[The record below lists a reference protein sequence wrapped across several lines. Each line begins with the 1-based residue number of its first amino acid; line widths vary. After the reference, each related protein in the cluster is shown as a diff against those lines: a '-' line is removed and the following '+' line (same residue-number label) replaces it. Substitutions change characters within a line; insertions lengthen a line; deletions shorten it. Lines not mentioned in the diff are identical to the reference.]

1 VQEKLKLFK
10 PVKKIRVYEE
20 IVGKV
25 KDMIEKGR
33 LKSGDQ
39 LPGERELAEVFNV
52 SRSSVREALRALES
66 QGFLES
72 RQGEGTYIAS
82 KPVESLVNPLAAFIS
97 TEKDSQMEL
106 FEMRRVIEPQLA
118 YLAAERA
125 TQEDIALMEQAL
137 DLQEEAVA
145 RGEVGTDVDKTFHY
159 IMAKA
164 TKNKFLLR
172 MTDSVMDLCE
182 TGCQTDA
189 RTPGGYRGGAV
200 LGTGIRERRDA
211 PNTTEKGK
219 DKDKGTNCNRWA
231 VIGQLLL
238 ARKKG
243 GKSRWL

>member
-1 VQEKLKLFK
+1 MQEKLKLFK

-118 YLAAERA
+118 FLAAERA
-125 TQEDIALMEQAL
+125 TQDDIALMEQAL

-172 MTDSVMDLCE
+172 MTDSVMDLLSE
-182 TGCQTDA
+182 SRDKYLQVEGRPEKSIARHRQVLDA
-189 RTPGGYRGGAV
+189 IKAG
-200 LGTGIRERRDA
+200 DA
-211 PNTTEKGK
+211 KRAAKLMRAHLEDIEEGLFS
-219 DKDKGTNCNRWA
+219 A
-231 VIGQLLL
+231 QE
-238 ARKKG
+238 
-243 GKSRWL
+243 

>member
-52 SRSSVREALRALES
+52 SRSSVREALRSLES

-82 KPVESLVNPLAAFIS
+82 KPVESLVNPLASFIS

-118 YLAAERA
+118 FLAAERA
-125 TQEDIALMEQAL
+125 TQDDIALMEQAL
-137 DLQEEAVA
+137 DLQEEAIA
-145 RGEVGTDVDKTFHY
+145 RGETGTDVDKTFHY

-172 MTDSVMDLCE
+172 MTDSVMDLLSE
-182 TGCQTDA
+182 S
-189 RTPGGYRGGAV
+189 
-200 LGTGIRERRDA
+200 RDKYLQVEGR
-211 PNTTEKGK
+211 TEKSIARHRQVLDAIKAGDGK
-219 DKDKGTNCNRWA
+219 RAAKLMRAHLEDIEEGLFSA
-231 VIGQLLL
+231 PE
-238 ARKKG
+238 
-243 GKSRWL
+243 